1 MRERISGIGCN
12 YLRTLQTS
20 AERRKRTET
29 VALNGSETWQA
40 NNPWSQG
47 SEGESVTASWARYD
61 DKSHQFLIYRLT
73 KWSRPKYPVGAE
85 NSLGMFELPLNKE
98 HSELIYFLK
107 CHRTEKL
114 PPTLSAR
121 YALDWR

>member
-1 MRERISGIGCN
+1 MKLMANCLYASFQEKKMIR
-12 YLRTLQTS
+12 L
-20 AERRKRTET
+20 
-29 VALNGSETWQA
+29 GSIDKLLLYS
-40 NNPWSQG
+40 NQG
-47 SEGESVTASWARYD
+47 WCD
-61 DKSHQFLIYRLT
+61 DKSHQVLIYRLT
-73 KWSRPKYPVGAE
+73 KWSRPKCSVGAE